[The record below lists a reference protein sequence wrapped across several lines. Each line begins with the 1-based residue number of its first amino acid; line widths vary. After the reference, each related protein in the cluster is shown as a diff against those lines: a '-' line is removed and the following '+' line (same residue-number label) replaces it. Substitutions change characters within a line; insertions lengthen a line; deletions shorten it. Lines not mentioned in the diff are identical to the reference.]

1 MPGTDGNRQ
10 SHDTVMALSSP
21 SPNWGSLHLKES
33 EDFAERMSNT
43 SVSPNYTISFHGTS
57 TWKFMNSCSKS
68 RRQRPSTNGLQIPIS
83 LEARGKEKNR
93 KRSREKSKITHLQME
108 KEKSEVWER
117 EREGLG
123 GGLKD
128 VL

>member
-1 MPGTDGNRQ
+1 
-10 SHDTVMALSSP
+10 
-21 SPNWGSLHLKES
+21 
-33 EDFAERMSNT
+33 
-43 SVSPNYTISFHGTS
+43 
-57 TWKFMNSCSKS
+57 MNSCSKS

-93 KRSREKSKITHLQME
+93 KGSREKSKITHLQME